1 MTKGPCPAQ
10 KSLEPWLMWKRI
22 FTTCFPE
29 VPKGGPSPLR
39 AHPLSPHPPYAAPS
53 QKVLWP
59 PPGEVCAL
67 AAPPSARRPQPM
79 KMVLSWLKANLIL
92 QTSAFGLFHRGQE
105 CWMRLPGLG
114 GVCACARVHVCCA
127 CMRVRA
133 CPRVCL
139 HVYRPVRACVRRR
152 PLAVSREEDGGALP
166 ARPELSSDT
175 GPGSFWDCF
184 ISSQVLLQ

>member
-1 MTKGPCPAQ
+1 MSGSEIPGALADVEKNFHNLFPRGSKRGAQPA
-10 KSLEPWLMWKRI
+10 EG
-22 FTTCFPE
+22 T
-29 VPKGGPSPLR
+29 SPFATPTLR
-39 AHPLSPHPPYAAPS
+39 CPS